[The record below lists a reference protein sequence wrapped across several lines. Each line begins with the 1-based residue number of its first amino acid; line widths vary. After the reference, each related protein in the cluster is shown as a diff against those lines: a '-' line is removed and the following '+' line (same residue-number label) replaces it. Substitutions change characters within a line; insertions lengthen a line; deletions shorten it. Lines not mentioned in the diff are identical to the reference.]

1 MPRLYLLPVSLCALA
16 ALAAD
21 TATISTV
28 EEIIAKVNGD
38 IVTRT
43 ELSRTRK
50 QAEEEYRRQG
60 LTGAKLTTAMQER
73 ESSVLRDR
81 IDQLLLVQKA
91 KDLSINV
98 ESEIS
103 KQLAEIQKQLK
114 IADPDKFQSA
124 VKEQLGMP
132 FEDYKN
138 EMRNSMLT
146 ERVIRQEVG
155 ATINIPKS
163 EVQKYYEEH
172 KTEFVRE
179 ERVFLGEIFLSTAG
193 KDAAAV
199 AAIEKKAKDLVARAR
214 KGERFPEMARDN
226 SDSQTAQ
233 NGGDLG
239 GWKRADLSAEIANL
253 VFEKDRNYVT
263 DPIQRPDG
271 FLILKVL
278 EKHSAGQAALEDVE
292 SEIMNRLYGPRF
304 QPKIREYLTK
314 LREQAFLE
322 IKPGF
327 VDSGAAPGKDTS
339 WKDPAQLKPETVTKE
354 EVANIKRRKRMFWAV
369 PMPGTNA
376 NEAAQEAV
384 SSSKAVKK

>member
-1 MPRLYLLPVSLCALA
+1 MRRLYLLPVSLCAVS

-21 TATISTV
+21 NVITTV

-50 QAEEEYRRQG
+50 QAEEDLRRQG
-60 LTGAKLTTAMQER
+60 ITGAKLTAAMQER
-73 ESSVLRDR
+73 EGSVLRDR

-91 KDLSINV
+91 KDLSISV
-98 ESEIS
+98 ESDIS

-124 VKEQLGMP
+124 VREQLGIP

-163 EVQKYYEEH
+163 DVVKYYEEH
-172 KTEFVRE
+172 KAEFVRE

-193 KDAAAV
+193 KDDAAV
-199 AAIEKKAKDLVARAR
+199 AAIEKKAKDLVARAKR
-214 KGERFPEMARDN
+214 GERFPELARDN

-253 VFEKDRNYVT
+253 VFDKDRNFVT
-263 DPIQRPDG
+263 DPIKRPDG
-271 FLILKVL
+271 FLILKVM
-278 EKHSAGQAALEDVE
+278 EKHTAGQAALEEVE
-292 SEIMNRLYGPRF
+292 GEIMNRLYGPRF
-304 QPKIREYLTK
+304 QPKIREYLTR

-322 IKPGF
+322 IKPGY

-354 EVANIKRRKRMFWAV
+354 EVANIKRRKRMLWAI

-384 SSSKAVKK
+384 SSSKTVNK

>member
-1 MPRLYLLPVSLCALA
+1 MPRLYLLPISLCALSA
-16 ALAAD
+16 IAAD
-21 TATISTV
+21 TPAISTV

-43 ELSRTRK
+43 ELARTRK

-60 LTGAKLTTAMQER
+60 LTGAKLTAAMQER

-138 EMRNSMLT
+138 EMRNSMMT

-155 ATINIPKS
+155 ATINIPKADIL
-163 EVQKYYEEH
+163 KYYEEH

-253 VFEKDRNYVT
+253 VFEKDRNFVT

-271 FLILKVL
+271 FLILKVM
-278 EKHSAGQAALEDVE
+278 EKHTAGQAALEDVE

-327 VDSGAAPGKDTS
+327 VDSGSAPGKDTS

>member
-1 MPRLYLLPVSLCALA
+1 MPRLYLLPVSLCALSA
-16 ALAAD
+16 IAAD
-21 TATISTV
+21 TPAISTV

-60 LTGAKLTTAMQER
+60 LTGAKLTAAMQER

-155 ATINIPKS
+155 ATINIPKA
-163 EVQKYYEEH
+163 EVLKYYEEH
-172 KTEFVRE
+172 KKEFVRE

-199 AAIEKKAKDLVARAR
+199 AAIEKKAKDLVARAK

-253 VFEKDRNYVT
+253 VFDKDRNFVT

-271 FLILKVL
+271 FLILKVM
-278 EKHSAGQAALEDVE
+278 EKHTAGQAALEDVE

-327 VDSGAAPGKDTS
+327 VDSGSAPGKDTS

-384 SSSKAVKK
+384 SSSKTVKK

>member
-1 MPRLYLLPVSLCALA
+1 MPRLYLLPVSLCALT

-21 TATISTV
+21 NTISTV

-43 ELSRTRK
+43 ELARTRK

-60 LTGAKLTTAMQER
+60 LTGAKLTTAMRER

-114 IADPDKFQSA
+114 IADPDKFQAA

-138 EMRNSMLT
+138 EMRNSMMT

-155 ATINIPKS
+155 ATINIPKADIL
-163 EVQKYYEEH
+163 KYYEEH

-271 FLILKVL
+271 FLILKVM

-327 VDSGAAPGKDTS
+327 VDSGSAPGKDTS

>member
-1 MPRLYLLPVSLCALA
+1 MRRLYLLPVSLCAFS

-21 TATISTV
+21 NVITTV

-50 QAEEEYRRQG
+50 QAEEDLRRQG
-60 LTGAKLTTAMQER
+60 VTGAKLTAAMQER
-73 ESSVLRDR
+73 EGSVLRDR

-91 KDLSINV
+91 KDLSISV
-98 ESEIS
+98 ESDIS

-124 VKEQLGMP
+124 VREQLGIP

-163 EVQKYYEEH
+163 DVVKYYEEH
-172 KTEFVRE
+172 KAEFVRE
-179 ERVFLGEIFLSTAG
+179 ERIFLGEIFLSTAG
-193 KDAAAV
+193 KDDAAV
-199 AAIEKKAKDLVARAR
+199 AAIEKKAKDLVARAKR
-214 KGERFPEMARDN
+214 GERFPELARDN

-253 VFEKDRNYVT
+253 VFDKDRNFVT
-263 DPIQRPDG
+263 DPIKRPDG
-271 FLILKVL
+271 FLILKVM
-278 EKHSAGQAALEDVE
+278 EKHTAGQAALEEVE
-292 SEIMNRLYGPRF
+292 GEIMNRLYGPRF
-304 QPKIREYLTK
+304 QPKIREYLTR

-322 IKPGF
+322 IKPGY

-354 EVANIKRRKRMFWAV
+354 EGANIKRRKRMLWAI

-384 SSSKAVKK
+384 SSSKTVNK

>member
-1 MPRLYLLPVSLCALA
+1 MPRLYLLPLSLCALSA
-16 ALAAD
+16 VAAD
-21 TATISTV
+21 ITTV

-43 ELSRTRK
+43 ELARTRK
-50 QAEEEYRRQG
+50 QAEEDLRRQG
-60 LTGAKLTTAMQER
+60 VTGPKLTAAMQER
-73 ESSVLRDR
+73 EGTVLRDR

-91 KDLSINV
+91 KDLSISV
-98 ESEIS
+98 EAEIS

-124 VKEQLGMP
+124 VREQLGIP

-155 ATINIPKS
+155 GTINIPKAD
-163 EVQKYYEEH
+163 VLKYYEDH

-193 KDAAAV
+193 KDAAAA

-214 KGERFPEMARDN
+214 KGERFPELARDN

-239 GWKRADLSAEIANL
+239 GWKRGDLSADVANL
-253 VFEKDRNYVT
+253 VFDKDRNYVT
-263 DPIQRPDG
+263 DPIQRPEG
-271 FLILKVL
+271 FLILKVM
-278 EKHSAGQAALEDVE
+278 EKHTAGQAALEDVE

-354 EVANIKRRKRMFWAV
+354 EVANIKRRKRMLWAI

-384 SSSKAVKK
+384 SSSKTVRK

>member
-1 MPRLYLLPVSLCALA
+1 MRRLYLFPVSLCALS

-21 TATISTV
+21 NTVATI

-50 QAEEEYRRQG
+50 QAEDELRRQG
-60 LTGAKLTTAMQER
+60 ITGPKLTAAMQER
-73 ESSVLRDR
+73 EGTVLRDR

-91 KDLSINV
+91 KDLSISV
-98 ESEIS
+98 ETEIS

-155 ATINIPKS
+155 AAINIPKA
-163 EVQKYYEEH
+163 EVVKYYEEH
-172 KTEFVRE
+172 KAEFVRE

-193 KDAAAV
+193 KDAAAA

-214 KGERFPEMARDN
+214 KGERFPELARDN

-239 GWKRADLSAEIANL
+239 GWKKADLSAEIANL
-253 VFEKDRNYVT
+253 VFEKDRNFVS

-271 FLILKVL
+271 FLILKVM
-278 EKHSAGQAALEDVE
+278 EKHTAGQAALEDVE
-292 SEIMNRLYGPRF
+292 PEIMNRLYGPRF
-304 QPKIREYLTK
+304 QPKIREYLTR

-354 EVANIKRRKRMFWAV
+354 EVANIKRRKRMLWAI
-369 PMPGTNA
+369 PLPGTNA
-376 NEAAQEAV
+376 NEAAQTAV
-384 SSSKAVKK
+384 SSSKTVNK

>member
-1 MPRLYLLPVSLCALA
+1 MPRLYLLPVSLCALS

-21 TATISTV
+21 TPAISTV

-60 LTGAKLTTAMQER
+60 LTGAKLTAAMQER

-155 ATINIPKS
+155 ATINIPKA
-163 EVQKYYEEH
+163 EVVKYYEEH

-271 FLILKVL
+271 FLILKVM
-278 EKHSAGQAALEDVE
+278 EKHTAGQAALEDVE

-327 VDSGAAPGKDTS
+327 VDSGSAPGKDTS

-384 SSSKAVKK
+384 SSSKTVKK

>member
-1 MPRLYLLPVSLCALA
+1 MPRLYLLPVSLCALSA
-16 ALAAD
+16 MAAD
-21 TATISTV
+21 TAISTV

-60 LTGAKLTTAMQER
+60 LTGAKLTAAMQER

-253 VFEKDRNYVT
+253 VFEKDRNFVT

-271 FLILKVL
+271 FLILKVM
-278 EKHSAGQAALEDVE
+278 EKHTAGQAALEDVE

-327 VDSGAAPGKDTS
+327 VDSGSAPGKDTS

>member
-1 MPRLYLLPVSLCALA
+1 MRRLYLFPVSLCALS

-21 TATISTV
+21 NTIATI

-50 QAEEEYRRQG
+50 QAEDELRRQG
-60 LTGAKLTTAMQER
+60 ITGPKLTAAMQER
-73 ESSVLRDR
+73 EGTVLRDR

-91 KDLSINV
+91 KDLSISV
-98 ESEIS
+98 ETEIS
-103 KQLAEIQKQLK
+103 KQMAEIQKQLK

-124 VKEQLGMP
+124 VREQLGMP

-155 ATINIPKS
+155 AAINIPKA
-163 EVQKYYEEH
+163 EVVKYYEEH
-172 KTEFVRE
+172 KAEFVRE

-193 KDAAAV
+193 KDAAAA

-214 KGERFPEMARDN
+214 KGERFPELARDN

-239 GWKRADLSAEIANL
+239 GWKKADLSAEIASL
-253 VFEKDRNYVT
+253 VFEKDRNFVS

-271 FLILKVL
+271 FLILKVM
-278 EKHSAGQAALEDVE
+278 EKHTAGQAALEDVE
-292 SEIMNRLYGPRF
+292 PEIMNRLYGPRF
-304 QPKIREYLTK
+304 QPKIREYLTR

-354 EVANIKRRKRMFWAV
+354 EVANIKRRKRMLWAI
-369 PMPGTNA
+369 PLPGTNA
-376 NEAAQEAV
+376 NEAAQTAV
-384 SSSKAVKK
+384 SSSKTVNK